1 MTRTRHENEQSRKRM
16 IAHRERL
23 AKEGKVRL
31 EVVLSQPDIE
41 AIDRI
46 QAAHNLPN
54 RAAALRWLIVSY
66 GEHSTE

>member
-1 MTRTRHENEQSRKRM
+1 MTPTRHEIEQSRARM

-31 EVVLSQPDIE
+31 EVVLSQPDVE

-46 QAAHNLPN
+46 QAAHGLPN
-54 RAAALRWLIVSY
+54 RAAAIRWLILHA
-66 GEHSTE
+66 EE